1 MDGKQ
6 KNLGVCEKTLQGN
19 FTLNF
24 APYDNFLSALGSS
37 VVPPLPH
44 PPPPPPHPN
53 NVVTKKALISTQF
66 AQDSIL
72 FGEGGEGSLGLL
84 ISLETRS
91 LNSFDSIAA

>member
-6 KNLGVCEKTLQGN
+6 KNLGVCEKTVQGN

-44 PPPPPPHPN
+44 APS

>member
-19 FTLNF
+19 FTLSF

-44 PPPPPPHPN
+44 PPLPPS

>member
-6 KNLGVCEKTLQGN
+6 KNLGLCEKTLQGN

-44 PPPPPPHPN
+44 PPPQ
-53 NVVTKKALISTQF
+53 KKALISTQF

-72 FGEGGEGSLGLL
+72 FGEGGKGSLGLL

>member
-44 PPPPPPHPN
+44 SPTPPS
-53 NVVTKKALISTQF
+53 NVVAKKALISTQF
-66 AQDSIL
+66 AQNLIL
-72 FGEGGEGSLGLL
+72 FGVGGEGSLFLI
-84 ISLETRS
+84 ISLETKS
-91 LNSFDSIAA
+91 LNTFDSIAA

>member
-44 PPPPPPHPN
+44 PPPPAMLWPKKHSFPPN
-53 NVVTKKALISTQF
+53 LLKIQF
-66 AQDSIL
+66 CL
-72 FGEGGEGSLGLL
+72 EREG
-84 ISLETRS
+84 R
-91 LNSFDSIAA
+91 DR

>member
-1 MDGKQ
+1 MDLKQ

-44 PPPPPPHPN
+44 PPS

>member
-44 PPPPPPHPN
+44 PPPS

-91 LNSFDSIAA
+91 LNSFDSIAT

>member
-44 PPPPPPHPN
+44 PPS

-91 LNSFDSIAA
+91 LNTFDSIAA

>member
-19 FTLNF
+19 FTLSF
-24 APYDNFLSALGSS
+24 TPYDNFLSALGSS

-44 PPPPPPHPN
+44 PPPPS

-72 FGEGGEGSLGLL
+72 FGEGGD
-84 ISLETRS
+84 RR
-91 LNSFDSIAA
+91 DR

>member
-44 PPPPPPHPN
+44 PS

-66 AQDSIL
+66 A
-72 FGEGGEGSLGLL
+72 
-84 ISLETRS
+84 
-91 LNSFDSIAA
+91 